1 MKSSQGWVAENTF
14 LKLTQEC
21 SHKVI
26 HIFIHIIY
34 ILCEYCVN
42 KCYNTLM
49 KKLTEIKIRIS
60 EQDKELFRVS
70 CGVKGMSKVLQDF
83 IKLYSK
89 EQING
94 K

>member
-1 MKSSQGWVAENTF
+1 
-14 LKLTQEC
+14 
-21 SHKVI
+21 
-26 HIFIHIIY
+26 
-34 ILCEYCVN
+34 
-42 KCYNTLM
+42 M